1 MSFIETLAMGNAPPE
16 TCAMYARQQAHFG
29 YLPNYATGVLLS
41 SRCHGELG
49 GPAGQHPSPCGPQ
62 TLRARHPGCRC
73 RPWATAIARCAHG
86 RALAT
91 LVGPDDALAI
101 AEGREPSG
109 LTDEERAILPFARK
123 VARDATKV
131 TQDDIDRLRHAGLD
145 DAEIF
150 DIIVVTAARAFFTTL
165 LDGLGVQADG
175 AFADMEEGLRQALT
189 VGRPIAGVES
199 AGVESAGAE
208 DGHHA
213 PVFVLSDAAR
223 RPRAAPQRQGA
234 SAAPEWVTAGS

>member
-1 MSFIETLAMGNAPPE
+1 MSFIETLAMKMHHRKRVRCMHASRPTSA
-16 TCAMYARQQAHFG
+16 TC
-29 YLPNYATGVLLS
+29 PTTP
-41 SRCHGELG
+41 RCSAIVPMSWQLG

-62 TLRARHPGCRC
+62 TLRARHPGCRSGPGQQLL
-73 RPWATAIARCAHG
+73 RAGPWQGAGHPGRSRRCAGH
-86 RALAT
+86 
-91 LVGPDDALAI
+91 P
-101 AEGREPSG
+101 EGREPSG

-213 PVFVLSDAAR
+213 PVS
-223 RPRAAPQRQGA
+223 
-234 SAAPEWVTAGS
+234 S